1 MNSWGGATFVLVV
14 ETINLSK
21 GVFNTNSLEASS
33 TCPGNN
39 KSKTFWL
46 RLVCMQCLLEW
57 CILRHWS
64 RHVTTSKD
72 KKNSLLENE
81 FAIRKFPCL
90 KSRRAIFNVGQIS
103 FLQSRAR
110 WLTEIRPTFLWTS
123 SATAKQRAAV
133 LGAYIVDNWQ
143 DATVHVV
150 DSFESPGQRVSWAS
164 KLGGHLI
171 VTRDLQDG
179 PWIQFPNCKF
189 HLNSLIARHV
199 SVTFNLQLLS
209 VTV

>member
-110 WLTEIRPTFLWTS
+110 WLKSGLHSFGPVRLLQNKGQPSWAHTSLTTGRTPLSMLWIPLS
-123 SATAKQRAAV
+123 RQVRESA
-133 LGAYIVDNWQ
+133 GHPNSEGIW
-143 DATVHVV
+143 
-150 DSFESPGQRVSWAS
+150 SSPGTY
-164 KLGGHLI
+164 KMDLGFS
-171 VTRDLQDG
+171 
-179 PWIQFPNCKF
+179 FPTA
-189 HLNSLIARHV
+189 NSI
-199 SVTFNLQLLS
+199 
-209 VTV
+209 